1 MANKSVAYINLI
13 YSIPIELFYSIH
25 FIYIFPRSFY
35 CKILHFCINLFF
47 FFSYIFFLNLFHH
60 LYIRLSYIQ
69 FCEEKIVKWYSKMQ
83 FIFHTL
89 ESTKKI
95 SWASFSKLVNYYG
108 IWIIKAF
115 VLPRWILIFRFIK
128 NSLCRIFLNK
138 MINFVIFLSEFWIF
152 LKQNKGIITK
162 AFI

>member
-1 MANKSVAYINLI
+1 MRWFVSFIGIEKIVNNEIHYYSYFMDNKSIAYINLI
-13 YSIPIELFYSIH
+13 YSIPIELFYSLH
-25 FIYIFPRSFY
+25 FIYIFSRSFY
-35 CKILHFCINLFF
+35 SKISHFCINLFL
-47 FFSYIFFLNLFHH
+47 SLAIFFILNLFHH

-108 IWIIKAF
+108 IWIIKS
-115 VLPRWILIFRFIK
+115 FRF
-128 NSLCRIFLNK
+128 
-138 MINFVIFLSEFWIF
+138 
-152 LKQNKGIITK
+152 T
-162 AFI
+162 